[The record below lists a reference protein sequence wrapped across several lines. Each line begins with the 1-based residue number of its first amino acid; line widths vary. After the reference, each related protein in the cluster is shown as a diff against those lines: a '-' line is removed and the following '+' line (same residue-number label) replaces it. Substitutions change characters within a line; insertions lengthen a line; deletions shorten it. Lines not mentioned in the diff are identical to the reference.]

1 MHLVAAHWDF
11 QHEVQRDFDASEEG
25 CHSAEKKHNKDG
37 GNFRS
42 GLINN
47 MVHS

>member
-11 QHEVQRDFDASEEG
+11 QHEVQRDFDA
-25 CHSAEKKHNKDG
+25 KKHNKDG